1 MCNATVTSSCIIG
14 ALNLRKRRCRLRSCK
29 RAWFPVPRLAWLKS
43 SGQAL
48 SINSWPLSTYNLTLR
63 QLPAGSSWLFVT
75 GLTNVVVVV
84 VVSPVDLY
92 SQQAATRFCYQKT
105 PHLFGTAVALTGAT
119 FPNWSTISAQFS
131 AHRRLCFAFP
141 FINFVLLLQAG
152 QAS

>member
-14 ALNLRKRRCRLRSCK
+14 ALNLRKRRCRQRSCK

-48 SINSWPLSTYNLTLR
+48 SINSWSLSTYNLTLR

-84 VVSPVDLY
+84 VVVRVRVH
-92 SQQAATRFCYQKT
+92 T
-105 PHLFGTAVALTGAT
+105 
-119 FPNWSTISAQFS
+119 
-131 AHRRLCFAFP
+131 
-141 FINFVLLLQAG
+141 
-152 QAS
+152 